1 MKDLLKG
8 PSLFFEGK
16 RSTLS
21 INMNLYSTSIFGGKN
36 EYLAYIWIYAI
47 YVPMRYFLNAIL
59 FIVINNFL
67 VMEKNENQY

>member
-36 EYLAYIWIYAI
+36 EYL
-47 YVPMRYFLNAIL
+47 
-59 FIVINNFL
+59 
-67 VMEKNENQY
+67 